1 MSLKSFLL
9 DLLFPVECLGCG
21 RESAWLCLACSKKL
35 KFGTDHKTLN
45 LTTPFL
51 DRIFIAGDYDD
62 PLLKELIKKFKYHF
76 LASLAEPLGQFLIF
90 FWQGQ
95 LALINP
101 LPDKTLL
108 VPMPLA
114 KKRLRWRGFNQAEML
129 ARKLSAA
136 FPYSLCQDLK
146 RKKYSRPQAGL
157 SENERALNI
166 KNSFFWTG
174 DTLNGQTI
182 ILLDDVLTTGA
193 TLNEAARVL
202 KEAGAA
208 RIYALVLAKG

>member
-1 MSLKSFLL
+1 MGLKSFLL
-9 DLLFPVECLGCG
+9 DLFFPIECVGCR
-21 RESAWLCLACSKKL
+21 RESSWLCDTCFKKL

-62 PLLKELIKKFKYHF
+62 PLLKELIKKFKYNF
-76 LASLAEPLGQFLIF
+76 LTALSQPLGQFLIF

-95 LALINP
+95 LTLIDP
-101 LPDKTLL
+101 LPDETLL
-108 VPMPLA
+108 IPVPLT

-136 FPYSLCQDLK
+136 LPYALCQDLK
-146 RKKYSRPQAGL
+146 RQKYSRPQAGL
-157 SENERALNI
+157 SEVERALNI

-174 DTLNGQTI
+174 NTLNGRTI

>member
-9 DLLFPVECLGCG
+9 DLLFPVECLGCR
-21 RESAWLCLACSKKL
+21 RESTWLCTTCFKKL
-35 KFGTDHKTLN
+35 KFGANHETLN

-62 PLLKELIKKFKYHF
+62 PLLKELIKKFKYDF
-76 LASLAEPLGQFLIF
+76 LTALSEPLGQFLIF

-95 LALINP
+95 ISLIDP
-101 LPDKTLL
+101 LPDETLL
-108 VPMPLA
+108 MPVPLT

-136 FPYSLCQDLK
+136 FPYTLRQDLK
-146 RKKYSRPQAGL
+146 RQKYSRPQAGL
-157 SENERALNI
+157 SEAQRALNI
-166 KNSFFWTG
+166 KNSFFWQG
-174 DTLNGQTI
+174 EALNGQTI
-182 ILLDDVLTTGA
+182 ILLDDVVTTGA